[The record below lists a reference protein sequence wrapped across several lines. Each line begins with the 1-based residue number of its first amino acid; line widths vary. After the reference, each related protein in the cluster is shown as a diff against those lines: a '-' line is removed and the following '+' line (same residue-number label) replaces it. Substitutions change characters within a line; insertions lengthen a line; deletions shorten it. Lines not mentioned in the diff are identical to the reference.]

1 MIGKDKQEDLDHLRR
16 FILEPILFGYFTHLW
31 YGGLR
36 TTYPFQFIQLMEE
49 HRNFKKEPKEIK
61 SDDHRIKEAIQLVNR
76 LYFDFK
82 KYIIHPPENEG
93 QRKDFDRIINKLEDL
108 LLKQNK
114 EN

>member
-1 MIGKDKQEDLDHLRR
+1 MIGKDKQEDLDRLTR
-16 FILEPILFGYFTHLW
+16 FILEPIVFGIVSLHW
-31 YGGLR
+31 YSSLR

-49 HRNFKKEPKEIK
+49 HRNFKKEPNEIEI
-61 SDDHRIKEAIQLVNR
+61 DDLRIKGAIKLVNR

-82 KYIIHPPENEG
+82 KYLIDPPENEN
-93 QRKDFDRIINKLEDL
+93 QKKDLDKIINKLEDL